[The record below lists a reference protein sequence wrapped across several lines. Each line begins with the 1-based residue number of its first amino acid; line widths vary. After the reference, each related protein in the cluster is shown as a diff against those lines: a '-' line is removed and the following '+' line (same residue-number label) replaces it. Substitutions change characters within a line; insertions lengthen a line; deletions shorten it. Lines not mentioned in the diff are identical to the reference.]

1 MGTMLACIPSHAR
14 RRMTGLTSPQD
25 DPEWRTAR
33 LPELVTERSAAPLRA
48 SHVPSLRRPDVRT
61 RSPRSGSDRYHR
73 VGSAALVVVLPVAC
87 SGLDLA
93 EQERSR

>member
-33 LPELVTERSAAPLRA
+33 LPELVSGTVGCAP
-48 SHVPSLRRPDVRT
+48 T
-61 RSPRSGSDRYHR
+61 RFHTFRH
-73 VGSAALVVVLPVAC
+73 
-87 SGLDLA
+87 
-93 EQERSR
+93 